1 MKTDLIKVLNDQNV
15 KAEAPVIRIGDT
27 VRVHIK
33 IKEGVKASD
42 PEFQKLVMCCPAA
55 LYKMPAEG
63 DEPIFDYA
71 GCLECG
77 TCRMICGETILE
89 KWEYPQPTMGIEY
102 RFG

>member
-1 MKTDLIKVLNDQNV
+1 MIDITVNV
-15 KAEAPVIRIGDT
+15 DEKHSHNKFNVEEENA
-27 VRVHIK
+27 HIK

-42 PEFQKLVMCCPAA
+42 PEFQKLDMCCPAA

-89 KWEYPQPTMGIEY
+89 KWEYPQPTMGVEY

>member
-1 MKTDLIKVLNDQNV
+1 MIDITVNVDEKLSLNKFEVDEEN
-15 KAEAPVIRIGDT
+15 A
-27 VRVHIK
+27 HIK

-77 TCRMICGETILE
+77 TCRMICGETIL
-89 KWEYPQPTMGIEY
+89 
-102 RFG
+102 